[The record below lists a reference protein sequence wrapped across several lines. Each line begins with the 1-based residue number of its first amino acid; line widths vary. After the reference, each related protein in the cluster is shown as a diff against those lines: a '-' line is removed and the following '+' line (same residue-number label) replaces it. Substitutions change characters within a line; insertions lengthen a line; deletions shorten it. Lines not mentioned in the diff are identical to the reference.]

1 MKGHISLYTG
11 AARYDL
17 IEHARN
23 RFVML
28 LVVLYVPTW
37 VTLAYLVIPDK
48 AVPVHLRATGQD
60 LVVPGNELTQ
70 STGAINAVTLI
81 TGFMVFAATFNGS
94 RFDRRLGMAS
104 TTRAFTSSWPRP
116 SHSHLP
122 TSQSSSPGSPRPP
135 PETPEHTV
143 SRRGPPTGRCAS

>member
-94 RFDRRLGMAS
+94 RFDRRLGMAK
-104 TTRAFTSSWPRP
+104 
-116 SHSHLP
+116 LP
-122 TSQSSSPGSPRPP
+122 ALSPRPGQDHLTRTCLP
-135 PETPEHTV
+135 HNPAHLVHRGHLPKRRSTPW
-143 SRRGPPTGRCAS
+143 

>member
-1 MKGHISLYTG
+1 MKGHISLYTV

-23 RFVML
+23 RFAML

-37 VTLAYLVIPDK
+37 VTLAYLVSPDK

-94 RFDRRLGMAS
+94 RFDRRLGMAGYPRFHLVLAKTIS
-104 TTRAFTSSWPRP
+104 LAPAYLTIQLTWFTAA
-116 SHSHLP
+116 
-122 TSQSSSPGSPRPP
+122 TSRNAGAHREPA
-135 PETPEHTV
+135 
-143 SRRGPPTGRCAS
+143 GPPTGRCAS